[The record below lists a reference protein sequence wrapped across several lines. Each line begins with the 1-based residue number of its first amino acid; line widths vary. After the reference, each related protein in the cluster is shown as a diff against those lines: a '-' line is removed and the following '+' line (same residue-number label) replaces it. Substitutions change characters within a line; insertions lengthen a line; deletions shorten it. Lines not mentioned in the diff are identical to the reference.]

1 MNPWIGMPRLTQAD
15 AERRNIAA
23 LHFGAPYAVSVGVR
37 RYVLQ
42 FDACRQRYPLRLA
55 GSASGHPFALDCD
68 ARALLPELPA
78 HPLPRDDAAAR
89 AMIEDALEDW
99 LSALEG
105 AFGFSFELHSV
116 SFDSVPPA
124 GAYGLSLMHP
134 QSGRTAHFSFQCE
147 AVDQWLRR
155 RRTPSSH
162 GIDDLSRRLRVP
174 VQLCMAAPSLSL
186 SRLRKIRPGDALLL
200 DRASYHL
207 RVPLRHGARRIL
219 LNLSGEHILV
229 DRPMIDDDRDQPEM
243 TSEFIAIDALTFA
256 FDAVLGTVSLSV
268 HELAHLRTGSI
279 LSLQIPVR
287 ERAVTLLCQGVP
299 FGRGELI
306 DIDDALGVRIT
317 DMTHAAS
324 PDANA

>member
-1 MNPWIGMPRLTQAD
+1 VNPWIGMQRVTRAD
-15 AERRNIAA
+15 VERRNIAA
-23 LHFGAPYAVSVGVR
+23 LHFGAPYPVSVGVR

-42 FDACRQRYPLRLA
+42 FDESRQRYPLRLT
-55 GSASGHPFALDCD
+55 GRASGQPFALDCD

-78 HPLPRDDAAAR
+78 HPLPRDNAETC

-105 AFGFSFELHSV
+105 AFGFSFELQNV
-116 SFDSVPPA
+116 SFDAVPPS
-124 GAYGLSLMHP
+124 GAYGMSLTHP
-134 QSGRTAHFSFQCE
+134 QSGRMAHFSFHCE
-147 AVDQWLRR
+147 AVDQWLRSNAA
-155 RRTPSSH
+155 PASH
-162 GIDDLSRRLRVP
+162 ESGALIRHLRVP
-174 VQLCMAAPSLSL
+174 VRLCMAGPSFSL
-186 SRLRKIRPGDALLL
+186 ARLRKIRPGDALLL

-219 LNLSGEHILV
+219 LNLSGEQILV
-229 DRPMIDDDRDQPEM
+229 DRPMIDDDRDQLEM

-268 HELAHLRTGSI
+268 QELADLRTGSI

-299 FGRGELI
+299 FARGELI

-317 DMTHAAS
+317 DMTRAAS
-324 PDANA
+324 PDSGS